1 MFDEIESNIHKS
13 WLLLGFFI
21 VLILGLGYVVGR
33 LFAFGYVGVV
43 IAAVLALGAAWGSY
57 YYSDAVVLSIS
68 GAREVSHEENPFL
81 HNTVEGLAIAAGIPK
96 PRVYVINDPAPNA
109 FATGRDPEHAA
120 IAVTQGLL
128 DKMNRQELE
137 GVLAH
142 EMSHVEN
149 FDIRFSSLVVV
160 LVGMVALLSD
170 FFWRDLRYGGRRSR
184 ENSSGL
190 FMVGGLVLAILAPI
204 IAQLIQLAI
213 SRRREYLADVN
224 GARLTRNPEG
234 LASALEKLEADQA
247 ALAVANKATAHLYIV
262 NPLHDWGG
270 KLNGLFDT
278 HPPIEDRIRRL
289 RVLEGISSQPF
300 GGPGTP
306 GATVPQ
312 PRGGSAS

>member
-1 MFDEIESNIHKS
+1 MFDAIESNVHKS
-13 WLLLGFFI
+13 WLLLGIFI
-21 VLILGLGYVVGR
+21 AIVV
-33 LFAFGYVGVV
+33 AFGYVLGRIFAYNSYIWIGLSV
-43 IAAVLALGAAWGSY
+43 VLAVGSAWGSY
-57 YYSDAVVLSIS
+57 YYSDKVVLSVS
-68 GAREVSHEENPFL
+68 GAREVTSGENAFL

-96 PRVYVINDPAPNA
+96 PRVYIIDDAAPNA

-142 EMSHVEN
+142 EMSHIEN
-149 FDIRFSSLVVV
+149 FDIRFSTMVVV
-160 LVGMVALLSD
+160 LVGTIALLSD

-184 ENSSGL
+184 DSSSGM
-190 FMVGGLVLAILAPI
+190 FAVVGIVLAILAPI

-213 SRRREYLADVN
+213 SRQREYLADMN

-234 LASALEKLEADQA
+234 LASALTKLEADQE

-278 HPPIEDRIRRL
+278 HPQIEERIRRL
-289 RVLEGISSQPF
+289 RALEGVSSQSL
-300 GGPGTP
+300 
-306 GATVPQ
+306 A
-312 PRGGSAS
+312 